1 MVEDGLT
8 WEDISEFT
16 WEDLEKL
23 NITWEDACLSKA
35 KLLEKI
41 QNQDAPVPIVLY
53 ERFKKICESV
63 PEEVKPKIPVFNSV
77 KNIGGAILLILEI
90 LEHTE
95 WLADHVQE
103 LTQIVKEI
111 IKYFS

>member
-8 WEDISEFT
+8 WENISEFT

-23 NITWEDACLSKA
+23 NITWEDARLSKE

-41 QNQDAPVPIVLY
+41 QNQDAPVPIPLY
-53 ERFKKICESV
+53 EQFKKICESV
-63 PEEVKPKIPVFNSV
+63 PEEVKTKISVFNSI
-77 KNIGGAILLILEI
+77 KNIGGTILLIMEI